1 MDQFLIGLL
10 FYFIL
15 LRHAPAV
22 SLLIIDGMFVNA
34 ENVRRP
40 RTSTRR
46 RFGSHL
52 DFLHHLHETWKS
64 QRPQKI
70 PLCKGN
76 FGVSFDVLSVQTGH
90 EIVISLV
97 RACVRASVQSSPV
110 QSSPVHHKP
119 QVLEE
124 SEAGDITSHSWHNR
138 IHRSLTVYESFH
150 VGSTHRIQLT
160 VALEVVAHRK

>member
-46 RFGSHL
+46 RFGPHL

-90 EIVISLV
+90 EIVM
-97 RACVRASVQSSPV
+97 CVCVS
-110 QSSPVHHKP
+110 
-119 QVLEE
+119 
-124 SEAGDITSHSWHNR
+124 GDITSHSWHNR

>member
-52 DFLHHLHETWKS
+52 DFLHHLHEAWKS

-90 EIVISLV
+90 EIVISQM
-97 RACVRASVQSSPV
+97 CVC
-110 QSSPVHHKP
+110 PVHHKP
-119 QVLEE
+119 QVLDE

-160 VALEVVAHRK
+160 MALEVVAHRK

>member
-52 DFLHHLHETWKS
+52 DFLHHLHEAWKS

-70 PLCKGN
+70 PLRKGN

-90 EIVISLV
+90 EIVISQMGV
-97 RACVRASVQSSPV
+97 C
-110 QSSPVHHKP
+110 PVHHKP
-119 QVLEE
+119 QVLDE

-138 IHRSLTVYESFH
+138 IHRSLTAYESFH

-160 VALEVVAHRK
+160 MALEVVAHRK

>member
-70 PLCKGN
+70 PLRKGN

-90 EIVISLV
+90 EIDISQM
-97 RACVRASVQSSPV
+97 CMCVQS
-110 QSSPVHHKP
+110 
-119 QVLEE
+119 
-124 SEAGDITSHSWHNR
+124 ITNLKCL
-138 IHRSLTVYESFH
+138 RSLRLVILRHIRGTTEFTDH
-150 VGSTHRIQLT
+150 
-160 VALEVVAHRK
+160 